1 MKNIRKIVAILAAV
15 LMLCSVVPMS
25 AFAAPGDV
33 ALDKNFDDGTN
44 GGFERAV
51 NENGYI
57 VFDAT
62 TADWQNTYAYVN
74 GIKSDTLYK
83 VTFKAKANKDAE
95 LNFKIQN
102 DWASAHVVET
112 VEVTTEWQ
120 DYELTVNS
128 GTVNPAV
135 VLFTSG
141 YYAANAPVYCID
153 DLKIVETVDPALI
166 GKIVNGDFSDN
177 TGWSLGN
184 GATIADGVL
193 KLENINAWSE
203 AAMQTVPV
211 KANTNYEIT
220 WKSQCVSG
228 SGVTYMTL
236 MDAAFANMPI
246 TSGQIWM
253 TSTSTEW
260 INHTVTLN
268 TGASE
273 VIIFKLT
280 SEDGATKTINIDDVK
295 ITEIKDPSF
304 DGYIYNG
311 DFETGKLGF
320 GTGQVSTLGAWY
332 NLWGST
338 SHELVAG
345 YNSDYALKGTA
356 SGNYNITYQNV
367 PVEAN
372 TDYTIVYYS
381 KDSSNSA
388 LWVKNAGGN
397 GDIGSQSFNSGSEW
411 AMQAYTFNSGSN
423 TTVWVGLMGISAG
436 ATYTVDNIKMFKAAA
451 VSNDGYIN
459 NGNFEAGSLTSWQ
472 KIWDTQVDAEIVD
485 DGHDSAFGAK
495 VIGKAPWGQL
505 RQKIN
510 VEANTDYKVTVWA
523 KDINNMAL
531 LIKDGNDSYNIS
543 NTGINAGEEWTEI
556 TIEFNSGDNTEV
568 YVGVMVNEAGSY
580 GTFDDFKVEKIIPA
594 HVCEHEYFTP
604 CDQYCMI
611 CGELTNPEASH
622 NIVHVEAVEPT
633 CTEMGNLEY
642 WYCDVCGQ
650 AWLDEACTQ
659 NTNLRA
665 VKLPAG
671 HTFDYE
677 CSTTCSV
684 CWEENLREASHNL
697 IHHEA
702 KEPTDCANPGNVEY
716 YECEYCGETYTDAEG
731 ANPLNP
737 WYINITVDCVRP
749 EGVADCADWTCEIC
763 GNENYGYGEHDTGV
777 PACQDGHCSKCDQ
790 DVAGYGHQNYD
801 GPACLP
807 GNCYYCGEAMEP
819 VAHEN
824 GAWAPCL
831 EGECAYGC
839 GLTYPATADHVDED
853 ANDYCDVCYNH
864 LAHDDTDGDGYCDV
878 CWSEMPSEPDDEII
892 YGDADGDGE
901 VTLTDAAL
909 LGQWLAG
916 YEVTVNEAAA
926 DADGDGEITLTDAAL
941 LGQWL
946 AGYDVTLGPV

>member
-102 DWASAHVVET
+102 DWAPAHVVET

-141 YYAANAPVYCID
+141 YTAANAPIYYID

-166 GKIVNGDFSDN
+166 GKVVNGDFSSND
-177 TGWSLGN
+177 GWSLGN

-193 KLENINAWSE
+193 KLENIGAWSE

-236 MDAAFANMPI
+236 MDAAFANMPV

-260 INHTVTLN
+260 IDHTVTLN

-311 DFETGKLGF
+311 DFETGKILP
-320 GTGQVSTLGAWY
+320 WD
-332 NLWGST
+332 NLWGSNNV
-338 SHELVAG
+338 ELVAG
-345 YNSDYALKGTA
+345 HNGDYAMKIVANGAWAHVRQTGIA
-356 SGNYNITYQNV
+356 V
-367 PVEAN
+367 KPN
-372 TDYTIVYYS
+372 TDYVIKMYA
-381 KDSSNSA
+381 KDAANYA
-388 LWVKNAGGN
+388 LLVKDNADSGNVAQASLNAGSEWTP
-397 GDIGSQSFNSGSEW
+397 ITFEFNSGN
-411 AMQAYTFNSGSN
+411 NSTILFSFMSN
-423 TTVWVGLMGISAG
+423 NAG
-436 ATYTVDNIKMFKAAA
+436 DTCTVDDIFMFEKPE
-451 VSNDGYIN
+451 VSNDGYIV
-459 NGNFEAGSLTSWQ
+459 NGTFETGALTPWENLWGSCPTAEVIRGGKDDNFALN
-472 KIWDTQVDAEIVD
+472 IV
-485 DGHDSAFGAK
+485 S
-495 VIGKAPWGQL
+495 GQWKHV
-505 RQKIN
+505 RQLPIT
-510 VEANTDYKVTVWA
+510 VEANTDYKITVWA
-523 KDINNMAL
+523 KNAKAMSL
-531 LIKDGNDSYNIS
+531 LVKDAADTGNIANV
-543 NTGINAGEEWTEI
+543 GINGGEDWTENI
-556 TIEFNSGDNTEV
+556 VEFNSGENTAILVSFMGNEV
-568 YVGVMVNEAGSY
+568 EAY
-580 GTFDDFKVEKIIPA
+580 GTFDNIVMEKVAPA
-594 HVCEHEYFTP
+594 HVCEFV
-604 CDQYCMI
+604 
-611 CGELTNPEASH
+611 GEVTL
-622 NIVHVEAVEPT
+622 EPT
-633 CTEMGNLEY
+633 CTEPGTMTYSCTCGEGTYTEEIPAYHNGNMEY
-642 WYCDVCGQ
+642 N
-650 AWLDEACTQ
+650 A
-659 NTNLRA
+659 
-665 VKLPAG
+665 
-671 HTFDYE
+671 
-677 CSTTCSV
+677 
-684 CWEENLREASHNL
+684 
-697 IHHEA
+697 A
-702 KEPTDCANPGNVEY
+702 KDPVDCANPGNIENWYCPGCNEY
-716 YECEYCGETYTDAEG
+716 FADAN
-731 ANPLNP
+731 AVSILNP
-737 WYINITVDCVRP
+737 WFIEITVDCVRP
-749 EGVADCADWTCEIC
+749 EGVADCATWTCEVC
-763 GNENYGYGEHDTGV
+763 GTENYGAGEHDTGV

-790 DVAGYGHQNYD
+790 DVAGYGCANYD
-801 GPACLP
+801 TPACED
-807 GNCYYCGEAMEP
+807 GVCYYCGGF
-819 VAHEN
+819 VAGLGHEN
-824 GAWAPCL
+824 GTVAPCL

-853 ANDYCDVCYNH
+853 ADDYCDVCWNH
-864 LAHDDTDGDGYCDV
+864 LAHDDADGDNYCDI
-878 CWSEMPSEPDDEII
+878 CFNEMPSEPDDEII

-916 YEVTVNEAAA
+916 YEVTVDEAAA